1 MKHARYLLVAVCAG
15 VLCSQTGVREQ
26 TGPQSDGSVLLPTG
40 WRIQPA
46 GRQVP
51 LDTLPMSTA
60 LSSDGKF
67 LLVLNAGYK
76 SPSISV
82 LSTSS
87 MQEIARAAVADAWL
101 GLTLAPGGKTLLVFG
116 EGMPFVGRR
125 ALLSYLAARDR
136 IPAIHA
142 YRAAAEEGGLASFGA
157 RLADGGYEMGLC
169 AARVLRGD
177 KPADVAVRQITRSEL
192 VFNLSTARSL
202 GVQIPS
208 AFLAR
213 ADEVID

>member
-1 MKHARYLLVAVCAG
+1 MKYSRSWLVAACAAL
-15 VLCSQTGVREQ
+15 LCSQTGVRVEQ

-87 MQEIARAAVADAWL
+87 MQEIARVHLADAWL
-101 GLTLAPGGKTLLVFG
+101 GLTFAPGGKMLY
-116 EGMPFVGRR
+116 VG
-125 ALLSYLAARDR
+125 
-136 IPAIHA
+136 
-142 YRAAAEEGGLASFGA
+142 GGA
-157 RLADGGYEMGLC
+157 RGSVYEFTFSSDGELKLAREMQATAEHTDRDFIG
-169 AARVLRGD
+169 
-177 KPADVAVRQITRSEL
+177 DVA
-192 VFNLSTARSL
+192 LSPDGRLIYA
-202 GVQIPS
+202 
-208 AFLAR
+208 
-213 ADEVID
+213 ADLYRDSIVVINPQSGRV